1 MFDFLGIDKIL
12 GMKTEPDYEPDR
24 NISKINQNP
33 EAERNQVSN
42 PSMISGMS
50 PRFLDLPRGIIE
62 GLSKIWKV
70 LCYKSLPFL
79 KINQNFAFSYIN

>member
-50 PRFLDLPRGIIE
+50 PRFLDLPRGIIRRHFKN
-62 GLSKIWKV
+62 LQSSMLYKFTFSKD
-70 LCYKSLPFL
+70 
-79 KINQNFAFSYIN
+79 